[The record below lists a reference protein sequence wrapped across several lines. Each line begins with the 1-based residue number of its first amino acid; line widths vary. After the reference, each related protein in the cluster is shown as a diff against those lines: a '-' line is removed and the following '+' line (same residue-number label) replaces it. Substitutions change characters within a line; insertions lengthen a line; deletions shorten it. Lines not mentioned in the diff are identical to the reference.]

1 LRKEINTLIES
12 NNCDGMIEKIIEEF
26 ISNFNENQSAIREL
40 DTLSGKMQ
48 ETMEEFKG
56 PVLRE
61 VEILQGFDL
70 EPDDIDECVVLSEIL
85 GEGEIIQQEVV

>member
-1 LRKEINTLIES
+1 
-12 NNCDGMIEKIIEEF
+12 MIEKIIEEF

-70 EPDDIDECVVLSEIL
+70 EPDDIDECVVVSEIL